1 MCITGVP
8 FGKDA
13 AMEDANV
20 TSKKKLAP
28 LAWIDGHFEEAILIL
43 LLIAICIVELLQV
56 IARNVPFMPTLTWAE
71 EFCRF
76 AWIATVFLS
85 LPYTIRTV
93 TTLRVTALIELMPWK
108 AQNVFTFLVDVFTF
122 VMLAVLSWGGAG
134 VLESIVASEESSPAM
149 MLPMWIMYV
158 IVLAGFVLG
167 AVRSLQMAVIH
178 LRCIKVPPVSSVE
191 QVAEQE
197 AAAGLR
203 TAPSSADT
211 EAIEGGRG

>member
-1 MCITGVP
+1 
-8 FGKDA
+8 
-13 AMEDANV
+13 
-20 TSKKKLAP
+20 
-28 LAWIDGHFEEAILIL
+28 
-43 LLIAICIVELLQV
+43 
-56 IARNVPFMPTLTWAE
+56 
-71 EFCRF
+71 
-76 AWIATVFLS
+76 
-85 LPYTIRTV
+85 
-93 TTLRVTALIELMPWK
+93 MPWK

>member
-1 MCITGVP
+1 
-8 FGKDA
+8 
-13 AMEDANV
+13 MEDTNV

-28 LAWIDGHFEEAILIL
+28 LTWIDDHFEETILIL

-108 AQNVFTFLVDVFTF
+108 VQNAFTLFVDIFTFA
-122 VMLAVLSWGGAG
+122 MLGILSWSGVG
-134 VLESIVASEESSPAM
+134 VLQSIVASEESSPAM

-158 IVLAGFVLG
+158 IVLAGFALG

-178 LRCIKVPPVSSVE
+178 IRHFNVPPVSSVKQE
-191 QVAEQE
+191 AEQE
-197 AAAGLR
+197 VALGVR
-203 TAPSSADT
+203 TASSDADA
-211 EAIEGGRG
+211 EAIEGGRV